1 MRTRDAQPDQEV
13 STIGVD
19 DHDETDAELDVARAE
34 LAEAE
39 AEIRMAAAR
48 LRLAKAEARS
58 RARAAGT
65 PVGDD
70 GNLPAGGLSTAP
82 DAEPMDEPVADE
94 TPDAG
99 HEDPAERSEPV
110 QQDDGVEHSSGT
122 ADAAAGEAADG
133 VDAIPPRS
141 RSRRLVLTSTV
152 VFLVVVTLVVVGGLL
167 WQGSDDSDSRASLG
181 PDIALRVDDVAVT
194 EEQLAQRVQV
204 LKVLYGLT
212 VPTDQ
217 AELDVFRRETARS
230 LAASIVIDQAARAQ
244 GLAVSVDDVDS
255 ALSRYIRSRYTGDQ
269 QGAFEQELADNG
281 ITEQDV
287 RDEISRQ
294 LNGQQLFLKVTAGIS
309 VTNAQARAAY
319 KADPSSWALPEQR
332 QLRYI
337 AVPDR
342 ASADRILAA
351 LRRGGDFAAIARRR
365 SADASTRDNGGSL
378 GLVTADQLDP
388 TFATPAFR
396 AARGSLFGPVETGQ
410 GWYVGQV
417 QRIVPARSTYTALR
431 SSIIDGL
438 SSKQAL
444 SVWNDYVATATSQA
458 TITYAAD
465 FKPDAEASPSADVPT
480 TAPGDVSSPAPG
492 TGR

>member
-19 DHDETDAELDVARAE
+19 DHDEMDAELDVARAE

-58 RARAAGT
+58 RARAAAT

-70 GNLPAGGLSTAP
+70 GDLPAGGLSKAP
-82 DAEPMDEPVADE
+82 DAEPMDEPIADE
-94 TPDAG
+94 TPDAD
-99 HEDPAERSEPV
+99 HEDPDERSQPV
-110 QQDDGVEHSSGT
+110 QQDDDEHSSGT
-122 ADAAAGEAADG
+122 ADAASGEAADS
-133 VDAIPPRS
+133 VEAIPPRP
-141 RSRRLVLTSTV
+141 RSRRLVLTSAV

-167 WQGSDDSDSRASLG
+167 WQRSDDSDSRASLG
-181 PDIALRVDDVAVT
+181 PDIALRVDDIAVT

-255 ALSRYIRSRYTGDQ
+255 ALARYIRSRYTGDQ
-269 QGAFEQELADNG
+269 QAAFEQELADNG

-294 LNGQQLFLKVTAGIS
+294 LNGQQLFLKVTAGIN
-309 VTNAQARAAY
+309 VTNSQARAAY

-342 ASADRILAA
+342 ASANRILAA
-351 LRRGGDFAAIARRR
+351 LRRGGDFAAIARRQ